1 MKTQKNFSIISWTLL
16 TTSGFILGI
25 LLILVLALNIVGL
38 NPYLQSPKGFS
49 MSLCTGFMQWL
60 LLRKHIDNSFK
71 WVWFSIVGITSV
83 FILFDIIIPIFKL
96 NIQYLR
102 YPLLILYPLFTI
114 GSLLS
119 GYLQYRYILSKVS
132 KKAANWNLYNLIGWS
147 TCILLTSV
155 VYIPYFKTLGRN
167 IEVLMIA
174 FIVCGPALGIITG
187 KGLKVLLENKRIE

>member
-1 MKTQKNFSIISWTLL
+1 MHESVSGFFIKKNSYLCKIVIKPMKTQKNFSIISWTLL

-49 MSLCTGFMQWL
+49 MSLCIGFMQWL

-96 NIQYLR
+96 NIQ
-102 YPLLILYPLFTI
+102 P
-114 GSLLS
+114 
-119 GYLQYRYILSKVS
+119 
-132 KKAANWNLYNLIGWS
+132 
-147 TCILLTSV
+147 V
-155 VYIPYFKTLGRN
+155 VRLAI
-167 IEVLMIA
+167 
-174 FIVCGPALGIITG
+174 
-187 KGLKVLLENKRIE
+187 